1 MANTNLCYE
10 GLWCERSG
18 RTTTCRPEGL
28 WFLFLSGFWFSGFL
42 PQALSPALAA
52 GPFLFIGR
60 RLCLCI
66 CGRLFVCAFVAGS
79 FVFTGRR
86 LFFSALAAGPFL
98 FINRRLFLCI
108 GRGLSFLHW
117 SQAICGSLSAGSFWR
132 IWRRL
137 FFGYWSQALFCALVW
152 QTNACLL
159 NKIVMTIRTRFFD
172 AITVPPGTGKV
183 ASAPSPHQKSPTR

>member
-1 MANTNLCYE
+1 MRGGCRGIGCQTHFNQPKKPAAIGHKLKQKLEYPQQKKTH
-10 GLWCERSG
+10 ERW

-60 RLCLCI
+60 RLFLCI

-117 SQAICGSLSAGSFWR
+117 SQALFCLLAAGSFCAFVAGF
-132 IWRRL
+132 L
-137 FFGYWSQALFCALVW
+137 FAHLSQG
-152 QTNACLL
+152 LL
-159 NKIVMTIRTRFFD
+159 C
-172 AITVPPGTGKV
+172 
-183 ASAPSPHQKSPTR
+183 